1 MIIVIIK
8 TSLIVSLK
16 ENTLRSPL
24 DASLGRDLDWNFTQ
38 NRFDFRPIDWE
49 RGGERARERDDAL
62 DNFSKKSLAGD
73 VIITMI
79 NAFRLDHVTSKFCRE
94 NENEKYK
101 KYVLNKLK
109 IGFLPFLADGVFRY
123 FEATAWKKYF

>member
-1 MIIVIIK
+1 MRHCDAIQ
-8 TSLIVSLK
+8 T
-16 ENTLRSPL
+16 ETLRKIVL
-24 DASLGRDLDWNFTQ
+24 I
-38 NRFDFRPIDWE
+38 FDRLIE
-49 RGGERARERDDAL
+49 REGERARERDDAL

-123 FEATAWKKYF
+123 FEATA